1 MKKDR
6 TQMISLLKRFLM
18 TLAATT
24 VSIILTFGTTAIID
38 RKKQKDAK
46 REMVMMVLYDMHES
60 LDAAE
65 QCGESLKDFFD
76 TQLDVVAH
84 PQKMDDIYAPLA
96 ASIPAYDYTTTTE
109 NIFKSNIETIQT
121 IGNIF
126 FVETVSSFY
135 DHRSH
140 YKNDVVDAFQTKAYD
155 AAVRYESLRTLDSP
169 AFLFISESYIR
180 LMRGDYEQCMQMMRV
195 SEKDLE
201 AFTVRQQK
209 YREAARG
216 DESERTIESALEQN
230 RRRNALQQAREAGA
244 KELE

>member
-1 MKKDR
+1 
-6 TQMISLLKRFLM
+6 MISLLKRFLM

-38 RKKQKDAK
+38 RKKQKEAK

-65 QCGESLKDFFD
+65 QCYESLETFFD

-84 PQKMDDIYAPLA
+84 PQKMEDIYGPLA
-96 ASIPAYDYTTTTE
+96 ASIPVYDYTTTTE

-140 YKNDVVDAFQTKAYD
+140 YKNDVMDAFQPKAYE
-155 AAVRYESLRTLDSP
+155 AAVRYESLQALDSP
-169 AFLFISESYIR
+169 AFLFLGESFLR
-180 LMRGDYEQCMQMMRV
+180 LMKADYEQCMQMMKV
-195 SEKDLE
+195 SDKDLE
-201 AFTVRQQK
+201 AFTERQQK

-216 DESERTIESALEQN
+216 DESERTIESALEQS

>member
-1 MKKDR
+1 MKDR

-38 RKKQKDAK
+38 RKKQKEAK

-65 QCGESLKDFFD
+65 QCNESLEAFFD
-76 TQLDVVAH
+76 IQLDVVAH
-84 PQKMDDIYAPLA
+84 PQKMDDIYGPLA
-96 ASIPAYDYTTTTE
+96 ASIPVYDYTTTTE

-121 IGNIF
+121 IGSIF

-135 DHRSH
+135 DLREK
-140 YKNDVVDAFQTKAYD
+140 YKKQVVDAFQPQAYD
-155 AAVRYESLRTLDSP
+155 AALNYEKLKVLDSP
-169 AFLFISESYIR
+169 ASLFLGESFLR
-180 LMRGDYEQCMQMMRV
+180 LMKADYEQCMQMMRV

-216 DESERTIESALEQN
+216 NESEKTIESALEQN

-244 KELE
+244 KELK